1 MPRSTTEEERIA
13 GPLTIVVM
21 GVSGAGKSTVG
32 RLLATRLGLPF
43 ADGDDFHPPSNVE
56 LMTAGQALSDA
67 DRTPWLHAI
76 GRWISTQATV
86 GGCVV
91 ACSALKRSYRD
102 LLRRHCE
109 TVWFLHLAGSRQA
122 LAARTSERRNHF
134 MPPSLLDSQLADL
147 EPLDPDEP
155 GATIDTTPGSPD
167 LLVERIVRLL
177 GSGTHPRSV

>member
-1 MPRSTTEEERIA
+1 MPCSTTEEERPANPTPI
-13 GPLTIVVM
+13 IVM

-67 DRTPWLHAI
+67 DRAPWLHAI
-76 GRWISTQATV
+76 GRWIAAQGRD

-102 LLRRHCE
+102 LLRLHCE

-122 LAARTSERRNHF
+122 LAARTSERTNHF

-147 EPLDPDEP
+147 EPLDPDEHGTTLDATSGAP
-155 GATIDTTPGSPD
+155 G
-167 LLVERIVRLL
+167 LLVDRAVHIL
-177 GSGTHPRSV
+177 GTVSPP